1 MKQIVISSEA
11 PEIKALEKAGDESA
25 VTAVSPNSIRLL
37 CLFIFLCFVF
47 CYKLA
52 FFGVGQR

>member
-25 VTAVSPNSIRLL
+25 VALVSTNSIRLL
-37 CLFIFLCFVF
+37 CLFFFFVF
-47 CYKLA
+47 C
-52 FFGVGQR
+52 FVIN